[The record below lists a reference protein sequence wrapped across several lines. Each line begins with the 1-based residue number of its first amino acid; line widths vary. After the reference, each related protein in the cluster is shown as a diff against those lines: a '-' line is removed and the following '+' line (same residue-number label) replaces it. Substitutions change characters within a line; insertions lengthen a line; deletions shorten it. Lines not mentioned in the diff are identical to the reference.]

1 VRHECWCSECPNYAA
16 AGVTLRESETFVR
29 DGVRRCATCKAPVIP
44 HVASVRSA
52 TIDLL
57 LAVTAGGLVG
67 ACAAGVWGAMIGAT
81 AFVFFWMLAD

>member
-1 VRHECWCSECPNYAA
+1 MRHECWNIECPNYAS

-29 DGVRRCATCKAPVIP
+29 DGVRRCATCKATVLT

-52 TIDLL
+52 TVDLF

-67 ACAAGVWGAMIGAT
+67 ACAAGVWGAVIGAT